1 MRDRLGPQPPLD
13 PLAAYA
19 SIDSLEG
26 VPALAPVQAGVSP
39 SGRALATVR
48 RLSPGL
54 AIAGLIA
61 LAASW
66 LAEHYAAPV
75 MLFALLLPVVLAV
88 SLLFRGEPGAGRK
101 PPPLLP
107 AFLIGFVALVAVNSA
122 GLVPAAAM
130 EQLGAA
136 SRWCLVVAISA
147 LGAKTALGELLHVG
161 WRPVGLVVAETGVVL
176 AWVLALLLILS

>member
-1 MRDRLGPQPPLD
+1 VRDRLGPQPPLD

-75 MLFALLLPVVLAV
+75 MLFACC
-88 SLLFRGEPGAGRK
+88 S
-101 PPPLLP
+101 
-107 AFLIGFVALVAVNSA
+107 
-122 GLVPAAAM
+122 
-130 EQLGAA
+130 
-136 SRWCLVVAISA
+136 
-147 LGAKTALGELLHVG
+147 G
-161 WRPVGLVVAETGVVL
+161 WR
-176 AWVLALLLILS
+176 